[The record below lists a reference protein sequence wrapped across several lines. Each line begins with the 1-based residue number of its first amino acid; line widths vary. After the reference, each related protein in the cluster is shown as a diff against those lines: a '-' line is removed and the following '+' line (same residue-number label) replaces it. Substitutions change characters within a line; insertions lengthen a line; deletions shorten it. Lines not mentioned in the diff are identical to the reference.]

1 MEADFLAC
9 SFVNHPCARGQA
21 QLRAPQ
27 VLVGTGGLR
36 DLREASFALKR
47 NAWVLASRISTG
59 GKAVET
65 QLPIPF
71 PASTCRIVS
80 STSTR
85 TVPLVVSSAP
95 CSNVMLRRCFFFFL
109 ARESNRYQISCKG
122 VQPRVA
128 SSQWGKNF
136 RRWLVSPLHG
146 YHNNLGIAVESKSL
160 LRENSSCS
168 CPMYRL
174 EAFEGE

>member
-95 CSNVMLRRCFFFFL
+95 CSNVMLRRCLFFSG
-109 ARESNRYQISCKG
+109 AR
-122 VQPRVA
+122 
-128 SSQWGKNF
+128 
-136 RRWLVSPLHG
+136 
-146 YHNNLGIAVESKSL
+146 VESLPDQLQRSAAEG
-160 LRENSSCS
+160 RFQSVGEEFSSMVSESTPWLSQQSWNCS
-168 CPMYRL
+168 
-174 EAFEGE
+174 GIKIVTS